1 MTKQDILEALRQ
13 SIVEGDAEQTQK
25 ACAAAIE
32 AKLDSSEILQE
43 GMTKA
48 MQIVGEKW
56 NSKEYFLP
64 DVMVAA
70 DAMKAAIEYLKPHMA
85 AGGGGSA
92 GTVVIGTV
100 KGDIHSLGKN
110 LVALFMELAG
120 FEVYNLGEDVS
131 AEKYVEAVLQ
141 HKADVVGSSAFV
153 STVAGEIVRIEEG
166 LKAAGVRGNIFT
178 MVGGAVLDPQWA
190 EKVGADA
197 YGKDAMHAVE
207 LAKAFMAKK
216 KARA

>member
-1 MTKQDILEALRQ
+1 MTKEEILEALRR
-13 SIVEGDAEQTQK
+13 SIVEGDAEQTEK
-25 ACAAAIE
+25 ACVAAIE
-32 AKLDSSEILQE
+32 AKLDSSEILQK
-43 GMTKA
+43 GMTKS

-70 DAMKAAIEYLKPHMA
+70 DAMKTAIEYLKPHMA

-100 KGDIHSLGKN
+100 KGDIHSIGKN

-131 AEKYVEAVLQ
+131 AERYVEAAVKHQ
-141 HKADVVGSSAFV
+141 ADVVGSSAFV

-178 MVGGAVLDPQWA
+178 MVGGAVFDPQWA
-190 EKVGADA
+190 VKFGADA
-197 YGKDAMHAVE
+197 YGRDAIEAVE
-207 LAKAFMAKK
+207 RAKELLS
-216 KARA
+216 KA